1 MGLGQPN
8 LISSP
13 GTSDPCPV
21 THTRRTHTAFA
32 LRLSLACL
40 GKTDCSTQNVWRLV
54 CCAKPPLTV
63 SGYTVR
69 TPFTICASCPL
80 APPSPR
86 PLSLSSSCG
95 RPKTQKGRHVS
106 TFCHK
111 PILAKRTS
119 SATTDRPKRGLT
131 SPIARRKRK
140 RFMQTTES
148 HLHESTYIRT
158 GEWMKQSRGNAR
170 TFSTPATDHI
180 SRYAPFPPPPPG
192 SIHGCGSTQE
202 IEKSDH
208 SRMQNLMGFLRLGF
222 VLGLSWQTRRVFL
235 LRLA

>member
-32 LRLSLACL
+32 LCLSLACL

-111 PILAKRTS
+111 PILAKRR
-119 SATTDRPKRGLT
+119 DNRQPKRGLT
-131 SPIARRKRK
+131 SPSKEETDRRIVTFHADHRISFARK
-140 RFMQTTES
+140 
-148 HLHESTYIRT
+148 HIHTYRRVDEAEQGQCEDVQHPRDRPYKPIRT
-158 GEWMKQSRGNAR
+158 L
-170 TFSTPATDHI
+170 PAAAT
-180 SRYAPFPPPPPG
+180 
-192 SIHGCGSTQE
+192 CTCV
-202 IEKSDH
+202 H
-208 SRMQNLMGFLRLGF
+208 SRLRFHPRNSEIRSFMHEESDGF
-222 VLGLSWQTRRVFL
+222 S
-235 LRLA
+235 